1 MPLQPP
7 VNFLCSDV
15 SDHACSSFIDN
26 EYNNILHQN
35 WSPAESSKSSTWRKL
50 RTVVLALS
58 AFAPDLQRK
67 RVAWI
72 TDNTSVVAIVQ
83 NGSKVTELQSLVLSI
98 FNICVRSGIL
108 IEMKWIPRN
117 LNYRA
122 DHLSRT
128 IDFDHFTIN
137 DDVFLMLDCK
147 WGPHTVDRFACS
159 YNAKLSGYNSIFY
172 QPGAEVVDAFTQNWE
187 CENNWILPSVSQIS
201 RVITHTRACK
211 AVGTLVIP
219 IWKSSYFWVLLY
231 DDGKHWNEFVHDWV
245 ILPKYKHLFIRG
257 NAKNHV
263 FGSKDL
269 SFTVIAL
276 RLNFKQPRTQSFS
289 GSVLHR

>member
-7 VNFLCSDV
+7 VNFLCSDA
-15 SDHACSSFIDN
+15 SDHACISFIDN
-26 EYNNILHQN
+26 EYNNIFHQN

-58 AFAPDLQRK
+58 AFAPDLQGK

-83 NGSKVTELQSLVLSI
+83 NG
-98 FNICVRSGIL
+98 
-108 IEMKWIPRN
+108 
-117 LNYRA
+117 
-122 DHLSRT
+122 
-128 IDFDHFTIN
+128 
-137 DDVFLMLDCK
+137 
-147 WGPHTVDRFACS
+147 
-159 YNAKLSGYNSIFY
+159 
-172 QPGAEVVDAFTQNWE
+172 
-187 CENNWILPSVSQIS
+187 
-201 RVITHTRACK
+201 
-211 AVGTLVIP
+211 TLVIP
-219 IWKSSYFWVLLY
+219 IWKSSYFWVLLC

-263 FGSKDL
+263 FDSKDL